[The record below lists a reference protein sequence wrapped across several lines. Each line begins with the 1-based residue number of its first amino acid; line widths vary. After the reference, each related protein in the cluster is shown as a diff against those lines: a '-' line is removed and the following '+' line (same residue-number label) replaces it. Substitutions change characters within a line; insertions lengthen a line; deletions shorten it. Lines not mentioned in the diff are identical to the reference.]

1 MSGGLDI
8 DITSDVLR
16 ECKDFLKGI
25 LFCRVDD
32 QVCAVFFGQFQA
44 MLHQVQDDQA
54 AAGIEGANRLD
65 HSQSQSSGPGKDDG
79 IGGGN
84 VSLLYAVQ

>member
-16 ECKDFLKGI
+16 KRKDFLKGI

-32 QVCAVFFGQFQA
+32 QVRALFFGQFQA

-54 AAGIEGANRLD
+54 TAGIEGANCLN
-65 HSQSQSSGPGKDDG
+65 HSQPQGSGTGKDDG
-79 IGGGN
+79 IRGGD
-84 VSLLYAVQ
+84 VFPPDAVQ

>member
-1 MSGGLDI
+1 M
-8 DITSDVLR
+8 
-16 ECKDFLKGI
+16 F
-25 LFCRVDD
+25 
-32 QVCAVFFGQFQA
+32 
-44 MLHQVQDDQA
+44 HQVQGDQA